1 MSTNLKEI
9 LEAAQPFTETNDLVA
24 YMTNMLKFYE
34 QELIV
39 KIQFM
44 RTRMDILQNVVDGC
58 EGYSYQQRSDI
69 SKLGM
74 EMDIIQANVF
84 EMTCTLVI
92 VLDEQCGLE
101 IEW

>member
-1 MSTNLKEI
+1 MSASVKQI
-9 LEAAQPFTETNDLVA
+9 LAAAKPFTEDNYLVS
-24 YMTNMLKFYE
+24 YLVGMLKFYE
-34 QELIV
+34 LELTA

-44 RTRMDILQNVVDGC
+44 RSRMDVLQNVVDCC
-58 EGYSYQQRSDI
+58 EGYQYQSRSNI

-74 EMDIIQANVF
+74 EMDIIQSHVF

-92 VLDEQCGLE
+92 VLNEQCGLE